1 MAIDYLQSI
10 PSTDY
15 QIRTFESP
23 TLSPTSIMH
32 NGREYALFKTDE
44 KKYGWIDRITLIT
57 LTIFSVGIALIFK
70 SVRQNWTMLL
80 NNKKYEI
87 IYKAVDAKPK
97 MVQGAC
103 KNSEEITALAHKF
116 KENDDSLSLESLKKA
131 CVDLSK
137 KTLKLD
143 GTAKTQALFLVSIYS
158 EIENRTQQTPT
169 ELDAVVD
176 IIVEQIIKSDWKTP
190 IGSVSD
196 YLDQQI
202 RNFLQSKIA
211 KIPLP
216 QPTDIVQQDVIQS
229 LQEELQNADRS
240 SLTRMVI
247 SNYPTQN
254 HIQQKN
260 SLVQANRDKQAE
272 IFQRL
277 FQEIIEKEKDLS
289 DSQSIQMA
297 RKQLK
302 KALAQFSIYSKT
314 EKGVVRREIETEEG
328 LCERKEEIQLKYQQF
343 VSYYSDYHT
352 YLDKYKIE
360 KSAERQFMAHFKDI
374 WRQISSE
381 KRSEESMNQAL
392 HRLFDLIYSKRIQEQ
407 NL

>member
-1 MAIDYLQSI
+1 
-10 PSTDY
+10 
-15 QIRTFESP
+15 
-23 TLSPTSIMH
+23 
-32 NGREYALFKTDE
+32 
-44 KKYGWIDRITLIT
+44 
-57 LTIFSVGIALIFK
+57 
-70 SVRQNWTMLL
+70 MLL